1 MQRERLHM
9 ETTPQKNERVERQ
22 VGSHLDET
30 SSAVASLS
38 PGERALPYLLAL
50 METCWVDAIII
61 GIAGIAQPHTFLLP
75 LWVPFV
81 ILTGS
86 CWLSNTLAQS
96 QATLRGS
103 VRAILPLPGTLL
115 VVLLLP
121 GTAFFS
127 LWSGLYA
134 SSIAFFDPTWLG
146 NLLGDVFLLGS
157 GAFRILGI
165 IALLLYFYWR
175 GLRLSRKRLEPGNV
189 FVGIRL
195 GIGVM
200 LAVIVYRAAT
210 NTTSFDEAMLLL
222 IIPLFL
228 VNALI
233 AHAFAQTAFMRRTH
247 LSGLQGS
254 VSLQER
260 ALFTVSIVFGAL
272 LFLVSLLV
280 GAVASPAFLADA
292 QRFFTPV
299 AIAYD
304 WLTRAIAFVMTLLI
318 APFILL
324 LQAFHFRLQ
333 QSKTKVQPSPTPRYC
348 SIHPHVSQC
357 VPPQYG
363 SNDLLLTII
372 KLALP
377 IVVVLLI
384 VLIVWL
390 LVRVRRVKISRRIDE
405 IHESLWS
412 WELFLTQLR
421 AFFRALWLRLFP
433 QHAVEVSGQGSI
445 DDTATEPTARTIR
458 EVYRAM
464 LRWAADRGYPRK
476 RDETPYEFRLRLHTR
491 LPLTEPELSTVT
503 DAYTATRYGRAVPSE
518 DEVAYVQRTWSQLRQ
533 KSLDRDNLP

>member
-1 MQRERLHM
+1 M
-9 ETTPQKNERVERQ
+9 ETTPQKNERVEQQ

-30 SSAVASLS
+30 TSAAASLS

-61 GIAGIAQPHTFLLP
+61 GLAGIAQPHTFLLP

-86 CWLSNTLAQS
+86 CWLSNTLVQS
-96 QATLRGS
+96 RATLRES
-103 VRAILPLPGTLL
+103 ARATLHLPATLP
-115 VVLLLP
+115 VVLLLI
-121 GTAFFS
+121 GTALFS
-127 LWSGLYA
+127 LWAGLYA

-146 NLLGDVFLLGS
+146 NLLGDTFLLGS
-157 GAFRILGI
+157 GAFHILGI
-165 IALLLYFYWR
+165 IALLLYLYWR
-175 GLRLSRKRLEPGNV
+175 GLRLSRKRLEPGDV
-189 FVGIRL
+189 FAGIGL
-195 GIGVM
+195 GIGVI

-210 NTTSFDEAMLLL
+210 NTTSFKEAMLLL
-222 IIPLFL
+222 LIPLFL

-247 LSGLQGS
+247 LAGLQGS

-260 ALFTVSIVFGAL
+260 ALFTVSIVFGAV

-280 GAVASPAFLADA
+280 GAVASPAFLADT
-292 QRFFTPV
+292 QRALVPV
-299 AIAYD
+299 AIGYD
-304 WLTRAIAFVMTLLI
+304 WLTRVIAFVMTLLI
-318 APFILL
+318 APFIWL
-324 LQAFHFRLQ
+324 LQLIHFQ
-333 QSKTKVQPSPTPRYC
+333 VQLPKIKKETPPPSARYC
-348 SIHPHVSQC
+348 SLHPRVSQC
-357 VPPQYG
+357 VPQYG
-363 SNDLLLTII
+363 SNDVLLTSI
-372 KLALP
+372 KILLP
-377 IVVVLLI
+377 IVVVVLL
-384 VLIVWL
+384 VSIVWL
-390 LVRVRRVKISRRIDE
+390 LMRVRRAKIARRVDE
-405 IHESLWS
+405 VHESLWS

-433 QHAVEVSGQGSI
+433 RHAVEVPGQGSI
-445 DDTATEPTARTIR
+445 DDVATEPTARTIR

-533 KSLDRDNLP
+533 KSLNRDELS